1 MPART
6 RATALAER
14 VYSSPAP
21 QQQVKFRP
29 RKRTVTT
36 RQSLGLPRLSRQRTL
51 TQIDFVD
58 LQSLGDDNELRNVDE
73 GEEKENPRK
82 RKRRRTEN
90 DGQSS
95 ASKYHT
101 QTLTQLE
108 FVSTPAPRHE
118 GVDEDDNGYYVP
130 SPTQAQLPTPMTG
143 LMGPPKTP
151 RRNRIYE
158 VPSSQSPVTPLST
171 RSQQFLETRSPLA
184 AKDTNWQMQPQP
196 ERSTR
201 KPPKLEIKDTFDRSD
216 DSSQFRSQLITH
228 HVSSPARNPTA
239 KSSPPQ
245 PHIKSSNAAI
255 KSEIMD
261 SDEDDDE
268 DPDTYPSDPP
278 ILLLHAATGTQ
289 ISQLEEETREVPNA
303 FSDTQEAEEQLQST
317 IMQFTQQNPHHPT
330 QVQIQD
336 EEEQDNAEDENAWL
350 PRPSQAT
357 TVALSLHERSSP
369 PPLALLEDP
378 YIDDTQDPYQEE
390 EEYED
395 EPTLIPDSPAQSH
408 HQLIPDSPPPPA
420 QRSSSPHTS
429 ATSLSL
435 PPLPPPQ
442 RRLHDGDMP
451 PVPFSLAS
459 SQLLTRSQMLPD
471 SLMFDSVPAPPLLIE
486 DSEEEIEEFED

>member
-1 MPART
+1 
-6 RATALAER
+6 
-14 VYSSPAP
+14 
-21 QQQVKFRP
+21 
-29 RKRTVTT
+29 
-36 RQSLGLPRLSRQRTL
+36 
-51 TQIDFVD
+51 
-58 LQSLGDDNELRNVDE
+58 
-73 GEEKENPRK
+73 
-82 RKRRRTEN
+82 
-90 DGQSS
+90 
-95 ASKYHT
+95 
-101 QTLTQLE
+101 
-108 FVSTPAPRHE
+108 
-118 GVDEDDNGYYVP
+118 
-130 SPTQAQLPTPMTG
+130 MTG

-151 RRNRIYE
+151 RGNRIYE

-184 AKDTNWQMQPQP
+184 AKDTNSQMQTQQD
-196 ERSTR
+196 RSTR

-245 PHIKSSNAAI
+245 PHIKSFNAAI

-303 FSDTQEAEEQLQST
+303 SSDTQEAEEQLQST
-317 IMQFTQQNPHHPT
+317 IMQFTQQNPHRPT
-330 QVQIQD
+330 QAQIQD
-336 EEEQDNAEDENAWL
+336 EEEQDNAEDERAWL

-420 QRSSSPHTS
+420 PRSSSPDTS

-435 PPLPPPQ
+435 PPFPRPQ
-442 RRLHDGDMP
+442 RVFQDGDMP